1 MLLSPRVLQKA
12 PFSRGFPRARF
23 ENLDFMVCDARAL
36 DFSGEF
42 DVVVSFNALH
52 IMGSLGTTNLTPLQD
67 MYAAAPTMGIA
78 DGVDE
83 VHKATVARNVL
94 KSYRPH
100 EGNWPTEYFPAKR
113 EAARKK
119 FEPLLAQDPELR
131 DLADGYAKYMASRH

>member
-1 MLLSPRVLQKA
+1 
-12 PFSRGFPRARF
+12 
-23 ENLDFMVCDARAL
+23 
-36 DFSGEF
+36 
-42 DVVVSFNALH
+42 
-52 IMGSLGTTNLTPLQD
+52 
-67 MYAAAPTMGIA
+67 MGIA